1 VEELPNRLPVFEAVE
16 EWHKS
21 RSDNRPAEDLL
32 GGLIQAFWAGGLQLY
47 QPGAETT
54 TSREIFLR
62 GLQEI
67 AQDSGIVF
75 ADRAAPENAGDAAGG
90 EFVYVDETCVICP
103 TDPAGW
109 DSEILL
115 RAYAILAEA
124 PVPHYPPQFLSA
136 FRTHEIDREEFGW
149 LCDRRGWERPSFWF
163 RPGERKRPDPPNI
176 ASGRGLPRRSAI
188 PRIGQKPPTFARQ
201 SGNSTSP
208 STSSTWSGRRWR
220 RSPGGA
226 RAGRGNH
233 HEG

>member
-1 VEELPNRLPVFEAVE
+1 VEELPDRLPVFEAVE

-75 ADRAAPENAGDAAGG
+75 ADRAVPENAGDAAGG
-90 EFVYVDETCVICP
+90 EFVYIDETCVIFP

-109 DSEILL
+109 DSESLV

-124 PVPHYPPQFLSA
+124 PVRHYPPQFLSA

-163 RPGERKRPDPPNI
+163 RPGERKRP
-176 ASGRGLPRRSAI
+176 RSAEH
-188 PRIGQKPPTFARQ
+188 RFRAWFATQISDSENRPKAAYFREAKRKFNISKHQ
-201 SGNSTSP
+201 FDLVWQEMAPKS
-208 STSSTWSGRRWR
+208 WR
-220 RSPGGA
+220 RPG
-226 RAGRGNH
+226 RPRKSS
-233 HEG
+233 